1 MEISF
6 SLPVRPIKWLTV
18 READG
23 GLEWYFKLTHYPGR
37 FSCYHNV
44 NYKKKV
50 SADKTSNN

>member
-1 MEISF
+1 M
-6 SLPVRPIKWLTV
+6 
-18 READG
+18 ADW
-23 GLEWYFKLTHYPGR
+23 EWYFKLTHYPGR